1 MYLIGIFFIIFY
13 IFINFDV
20 NSDEFSDE
28 LYPQLY
34 PPQLC
39 PQLSKN
45 ITTKGI
51 LYKHNK
57 TYTRSKYREK
67 KLRHVIFNQYN
78 YRLHF
83 DKNIPLVG
91 KPQLFCDE
99 ILMKS

>member
-20 NSDEFSDE
+20 NSDE
-28 LYPQLY
+28 
-34 PPQLC
+34 LC
-39 PQLSKN
+39 PQLSNKN